1 MDCPTAQTNLSAYL
15 RGDLPLDQRSAL
27 VAHLRGCRICLV
39 RLAAVD
45 PLASVL
51 VQTETP
57 PVPSGFERR
66 VLAAARSRRSQVV
79 AVAWSPLRWWRMASA
94 PMHAAAAAVLVVGL
108 AAGLA
113 LGWAARPATRQAQ
126 EDSQAMA
133 LTTALA
139 AYNLDYL
146 GDAPGGSLADSYLA
160 LLTNRKGGR
169 Q

>member
-27 VAHLRGCRICLV
+27 VAHLRGCRTCLV
-39 RLAAVD
+39 SLTAVD

-57 PVPSGFERR
+57 PVPSGFETR

-79 AVAWSPLRWWRMASA
+79 AVAWSPLRWWHMASA

-108 AAGLA
+108 GAGLA
-113 LGWAARPATRQAQ
+113 IGWAAQPAARQIAATPATAAV
-126 EDSQAMA
+126 DP
-133 LTTALA
+133 LA
-139 AYNLDYL
+139 AYKLDYL
-146 GDAPGGSLADSYLA
+146 NDAPDGSLAGTYLA
-160 LLTNRKGGR
+160 LLTSPNGEG

>member
-39 RLAAVD
+39 SLAAVD

-57 PVPSGFERR
+57 PVPSGFETR

-113 LGWAARPATRQAQ
+113 IGWAAQPAARQIAATPATAAV
-126 EDSQAMA
+126 DP
-133 LTTALA
+133 LA
-139 AYNLDYL
+139 AYKLDYL
-146 GDAPGGSLADSYLA
+146 NDAPDGSLAGTYLA
-160 LLTNRKGGR
+160 LLTSPNGEG